1 MKKLTDVLREE
12 GLITEDQL
20 REAKEKQA
28 GAKRPLQ
35 ELLVEMGFL
44 EEEDLVKIS
53 SKIFGMPLLSLNTET
68 IDPKAIG

>member
-1 MKKLTDVLREE
+1 
-12 GLITEDQL
+12 
-20 REAKEKQA
+20 
-28 GAKRPLQ
+28 LQ

-68 IDPKAIG
+68 PCKRLLISWGGNPPAIGMVVALDI